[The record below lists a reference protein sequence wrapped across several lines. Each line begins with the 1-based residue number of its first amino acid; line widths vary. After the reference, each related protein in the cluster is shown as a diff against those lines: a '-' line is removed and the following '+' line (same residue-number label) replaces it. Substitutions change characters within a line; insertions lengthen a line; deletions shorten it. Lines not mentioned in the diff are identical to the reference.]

1 MLKPSQVF
9 KLFAEKLFWEGERKA
24 IEKEVP

>member
-1 MLKPSQVF
+1 MLNPSQVF
-9 KLFAEKLFWEGERKA
+9 KLFAEKMFWEGERKA